1 MMKKVGIVT
10 DSTSCIP
17 QELVDKHNICVVPL
31 MIVINGQ
38 GYRDGIDIT
47 PGEVYKI
54 MRRRENLPTTS
65 TPSVGDFLGAFH
77 KMGEQAQGLLCIN
90 VTSKQ
95 SKIYDTALVARGIAK
110 EEMPA
115 TAIEVLDS
123 QAASSA
129 LGLIVVEAARAAE
142 RGADLA
148 QTMDVTRKMI
158 QRVNYLAIVDNLYY
172 LARTGRIGR
181 AAAWAGTVLNIKPIV
196 GHDTSVGLTIPVE
209 RPRTRTKAINRLLDL
224 MSKRIGGSPVHVIVN
239 HADEQEEGEK
249 LKAEI
254 ASRFN
259 CVELYLTEFTPG
271 MGVHAGPGV
280 LGAAFFT
287 GD

>member
-1 MMKKVGIVT
+1 MKQKVGIVT

-17 QELVDKHNICVVPL
+17 KELVDKHNICVVPL
-31 MIVINGQ
+31 MIVVEGR

-65 TPSVGDFLGAFH
+65 TPSVGDFLSTFH
-77 KMGEQAQGLLCIN
+77 KIGEQAESILCIN
-90 VTSKQ
+90 VTSLQ
-95 SKIYDTALVARGIAK
+95 SKTYDTAVVALGIAR

-115 TAIEVLDS
+115 TKIEVLDS
-123 QAASSA
+123 RAASSA

-142 RGADLA
+142 RGADLPE
-148 QTMDVTRKMI
+148 VINVVRNI
-158 QRVNYLAIVDNLYY
+158 VQRVNYLAIIDDLYY

-181 AAAWAGTVLNIKPIV
+181 ASAWAGTMLNIKPIV
-196 GHDTSVGLTIPVE
+196 GHDTSIGLTIPVE
-209 RPRTRTKAINRLLDL
+209 RPRTKAKAISRLLEL
-224 MSKRIGGSPVHVIVN
+224 MANKIGDSPVHVIVN
-239 HADEQEEGEK
+239 HADEQEEGER

-254 ASRFN
+254 ASRFK
-259 CVELYLTEFTPG
+259 CAELHLTEFTPS
-271 MGVHAGPGV
+271 MGVHAGPGI

-287 GD
+287 GE